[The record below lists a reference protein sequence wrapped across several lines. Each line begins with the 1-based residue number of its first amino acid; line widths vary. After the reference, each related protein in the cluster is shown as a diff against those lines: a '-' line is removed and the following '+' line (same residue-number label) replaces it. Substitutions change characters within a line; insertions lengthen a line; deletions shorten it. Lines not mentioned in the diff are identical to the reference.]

1 MAELN
6 TGDIPLGQA
15 LEWPLHDSAGRVL
28 LAAGKLI
35 PDAQDVALLFHDGPL
50 WRGALDKNALRD
62 TDGATAANPAANPER
77 HEEQAVNYGAMGLR
91 VGTLLQVKRSSAT
104 GFAPAFSQ
112 LIGIMTLRALFITPP
127 KQDGQEYQMHAGD
140 TLVLRSF
147 SGTSIHSFS
156 CSVEAV
162 CNAPFRY
169 LVLSEPGQV
178 KQLSVRSA
186 VRIKTRLPAYVR
198 LAGATANEPSQLAVI
213 LDLST
218 NGVLLRTRQPGWAI
232 GQIITLQFELEIE
245 SVRDEVTVSGSV
257 RNRAQAG
264 QDAAFPTY
272 GIKFDTL
279 SESALHLLQ
288 WLICEQL
295 LTSNL
300 HPTL

>member
-1 MAELN
+1 MVELN
-6 TGDIPLGQA
+6 ADDIPLGQA

-50 WRGALDKNALRD
+50 WQGALEKNTLRH
-62 TDGATAANPAANPER
+62 TDGATAANPER

-112 LIGIMTLRALFITPP
+112 LIGFMTLRALFITPP
-127 KQDGQEYQMHAGD
+127 KQGGQEYQMHAGE

-169 LVLSEPGQV
+169 LVLSEPSQV

-198 LAGATANEPSQLAVI
+198 LAGAKGNEPSQLAVI

-218 NGVLLRTRQPGWAI
+218 NGVLLRTRQPEWAI
-232 GQIITLQFELEIE
+232 GQIITLQFDLEIE

-257 RNRAQAG
+257 QNRAQAG
-264 QDAAFPTY
+264 HDAVFPTY

-279 SESALHLLQ
+279 SEKTLHLLQ
-288 WLICEQL
+288 WLIREQL